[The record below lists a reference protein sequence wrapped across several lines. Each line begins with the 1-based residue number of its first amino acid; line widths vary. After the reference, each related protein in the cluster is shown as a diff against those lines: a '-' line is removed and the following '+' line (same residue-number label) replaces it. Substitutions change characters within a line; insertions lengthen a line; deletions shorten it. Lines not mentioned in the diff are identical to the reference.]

1 MGESGIATFI
11 TRVGTCALAWG
22 PAGLVAVLLPDS
34 GGGTP
39 HSRLRRRF
47 PDIEPETPP
56 DWVGRAIESIVAH
69 LAGGRIDLSDIAL
82 DFSGVA
88 PFEASV
94 YREARRILPGETLT
108 YGELASRLG
117 DRNLARAVGQALSRN
132 PWPIVV
138 PCHRVTAADGRTGG
152 FSAPGGAATK
162 LRLLELEGAL
172 AVESLPLF
180 AAERSTG

>member
-1 MGESGIATFI
+1 MDESGLATFE
-11 TRVGTCALAWG
+11 TRVGACALAWA
-22 PAGLVAVLLPDS
+22 PAGLRAVHLPGPD
-34 GGGTP
+34 GTSP
-39 HSRLRRRF
+39 LARLRRRF
-47 PDIEPETPP
+47 PDIEPAAPP
-56 DWVGRAIESIVAH
+56 EWVRRSIGSIAAH
-69 LAGGRIDLSDIAL
+69 LAGGRIDLSDIRL

-94 YREARRILPGETLT
+94 YREARRILPGETVT
-108 YGELASRLG
+108 YGELACRLG
-117 DRNLARAVGQALSRN
+117 DRNLARAVGKALGRN

-152 FSAPGGAATK
+152 FSAPGGVATK

-180 AAERSTG
+180 AAGPNIR